1 MGRRSST
8 LAVGATSV
16 AFLALAALALPVVAA
31 GAKPGARAHMARS
44 LNGIDTG
51 HLHLVRASG
60 SRLFEEGSAS
70 GVLRGGMRVHMEI
83 GATFRGS
90 FTIYARG
97 GSVSGSGSAVP
108 HGSGRYES
116 FAGSFVATHGTGRYR
131 HVSGRGGLYGTFD
144 RRTYNIVFQTLGKLS
159 Y

>member
-1 MGRRSST
+1 MGRRSSGVI
-8 LAVGATSV
+8 VGATGV
-16 AFLALAALALPVVAA
+16 AFLALAALALPVLAA
-31 GAKPGARAHMARS
+31 DTKRGVRAHLARS
-44 LNGIDTG
+44 LNGTDTG
-51 HLHLVRASG
+51 RLHLIRASG

-70 GVLRGGMRVHMEI
+70 GVLPGGMRVHMDI

-90 FTIYARG
+90 FTIYARS

-131 HVSGRGGLYGTFD
+131 HVHGRGGLYGTFD